1 MTSMLERRELEAPQE
16 EGVGAILARERAA
29 YGLTLEDVAQQLK
42 FGPRQL
48 EALEQDRFDLLPG
61 GTFARGMVRSYA
73 RLLKL
78 DSEALLTRMEGR
90 LEVPDP
96 GRIADRFSQ
105 PVPFADASRR
115 SNIVYGILSLLILA
129 AVAAVL
135 IEWKQERANPTRP
148 VALSSVPAQPAKPH
162 AADAAAART
171 ATSPLAP
178 TAPAPSASVDQVPSA
193 PPAAV
198 ADQASV
204 SPVPTQTQPPA
215 AAQGAKGAVK
225 ERNPVIATAAPSAEP
240 DARRIVMRFDE
251 ESWVEVRD
259 AAGRT
264 LLEQLVPAGSQ
275 RVVSGQPPFDLVIG
289 NAQHVQVTYQGQPF
303 DLKPH
308 TRVDVARFTLK

>member
-1 MTSMLERRELEAPQE
+1 MTSMVDGRELEVPHE
-16 EGVGAILARERAA
+16 DGVGAILARERAVH
-29 YGLTLEDVAQQLK
+29 GLTLEDVAQQLK
-42 FGPRQL
+42 FGARQL

-73 RLLKL
+73 KLLKL
-78 DSEALLTRMEGR
+78 DTEALLTRMEGK

-135 IEWKQERANPTRP
+135 IEWKQERPNPARQTT
-148 VALSSVPAQPAKPH
+148 ASSAPAQPAKPR
-162 AADAAAART
+162 APDTAAAPPPA
-171 ATSPLAP
+171 
-178 TAPAPSASVDQVPSA
+178 APAPSAPPVAVAAQPSA
-193 PPAAV
+193 LPV
-198 ADQASV
+198 A
-204 SPVPTQTQPPA
+204 TQTQTPPPAPAQSAKAVVMAQNPVPA
-215 AAQGAKGAVK
+215 AAV
-225 ERNPVIATAAPSAEP
+225 PSSDP
-240 DARRIVMRFDE
+240 NARRIVMRFEE

-289 NAQHVQVTYQGQPF
+289 NAQHVQLTYQGQPF

>member
-1 MTSMLERRELEAPQE
+1 MVDGRELEVSHE

-29 YGLTLEDVAQQLK
+29 HGLTLEDVAQQLK
-42 FGPRQL
+42 FGARQL

-73 RLLKL
+73 KLLKL
-78 DSEALLTRMEGR
+78 DTEALLTRMEGK

-135 IEWKQERANPTRP
+135 IEWKQERANPARQTT
-148 VALSSVPAQPAKPH
+148 ASSAPAQPAKPR
-162 AADAAAART
+162 APDTAAA
-171 ATSPLAP
+171 PP
-178 TAPAPSASVDQVPSA
+178 NTAPAASAPAFAVAAQPSALPEA
-193 PPAAV
+193 TRMPPPTPAQSTKAV
-198 ADQASV
+198 VMAQK
-204 SPVPTQTQPPA
+204 PVPA
-215 AAQGAKGAVK
+215 AAV
-225 ERNPVIATAAPSAEP
+225 PSSGP

-259 AAGRT
+259 AAGQT

-289 NAQHVQVTYQGQPF
+289 NAQHVRVTYQGQPF

>member
-1 MTSMLERRELEAPQE
+1 MTSMVDGRDLEVPQE

-29 YGLTLEDVAQQLK
+29 HGLTLEDVAQQLK
-42 FGPRQL
+42 FGARQL

-73 RLLKL
+73 KLLKL
-78 DSEALLTRMEGR
+78 DAEALLTRMEGR

-135 IEWKQERANPTRP
+135 IEWKQERATPARPTAASP
-148 VALSSVPAQPAKPH
+148 VPAQPAKPR
-162 AADAAAART
+162 APDT
-171 ATSPLAP
+171 AVAPPAAP
-178 TAPAPSASVDQVPSA
+178 TTSAPPPAAPTPSA
-193 PPAAV
+193 PPVAV
-198 ADQASV
+198 AAQPSAL
-204 SPVPTQTQPPA
+204 PAATQTTPPAPAQSAKAVVKTQNPVPA
-215 AAQGAKGAVK
+215 AAV
-225 ERNPVIATAAPSAEP
+225 PSSGP

-264 LLEQLVPAGSQ
+264 LLEQLVPAGGQ

>member
-1 MTSMLERRELEAPQE
+1 MTNVVDGRELEGPREQGIGE
-16 EGVGAILARERAA
+16 ILARERAA
-29 YGLTLEDVAQQLK
+29 HGLTLEDVAQQLK
-42 FGPRQL
+42 FGSRQL

-78 DSEALLTRMEGR
+78 DPDSLLTRMEGK

-96 GRIADRFSQ
+96 GQLADRFRQ

-115 SNIVYGILSLLILA
+115 SNVVYGILSLLILA

-135 IEWKQERANPTRP
+135 IEWKQERSKAARP
-148 VALSSVPAQPAKPH
+148 AVVASAPAQPEKPGTADAG
-162 AADAAAART
+162 AAPAAPAAPVPPAAPAAAAQP
-171 ATSPLAP
+171 SV
-178 TAPAPSASVDQVPSA
+178 APAAPQKQAAAPAQSAVDVAKPQEPLIAKVA
-193 PPAAV
+193 PAA
-198 ADQASV
+198 D
-204 SPVPTQTQPPA
+204 
-215 AAQGAKGAVK
+215 
-225 ERNPVIATAAPSAEP
+225 P

-259 AAGRT
+259 AAGHT
-264 LLEQLVPAGSQ
+264 LLEQLVPAGGQ
-275 RVVSGQPPFDLVIG
+275 RVVSGQPPFEMVIG
-289 NAQHVQVTYQGQPF
+289 NAQHVHVVYQDQPF